1 MRRVFGGKQNRDSGA
16 LRRLT
21 ARLKAGGHVLL
32 LAVLVLGV
40 LVAAGR
46 LNFAVAVHMDGD
58 LLGYVSNR
66 EELSGIVD
74 RVETSVSD
82 ALGRPWAPEQLT
94 TYVALRPSADS
105 GEELAEKMIASV
117 PELRQLQ
124 VVYVDGEAVC
134 AYETR
139 EEAAKALETLAG
151 SYAQQATEKV
161 RFLEEV
167 VVAAAVVDDRL
178 LLSAD
183 EALADAVTVE
193 TRDSVTVTKTIPCDV
208 HEIED
213 TRLFQDEGYVECA
226 GQDGFESV
234 KYDTVCLDGQMTQC
248 REIGRIRQE
257 PVTEIVVVGTRVHRS
272 TGDYIWPVESGW
284 LSSPFGLRS
293 GFGSSDHHGVDIAND
308 AGTEIMAAD
317 GGVVLFADDYYGFGL
332 IVKIQHENG
341 DITYY
346 AHCSQLLVSEGER
359 VAQGQ
364 VIALMGCTGVASG
377 NHCHFEVHPGGGE
390 AEDPMD
396 YLPPCPYPVL
406 EG

>member
-1 MRRVFGGKQNRDSGA
+1 MRKIFAEKRKMDKGA
-16 LRRLT
+16 LRRLIS
-21 ARLKAGGHVLL
+21 RLKAGGHVLL
-32 LAVLVLGV
+32 LAVLVLGA

-58 LLGYVSNR
+58 LLGYAANR

-82 ALGRPWAPEQLT
+82 ALGRPWVPEELT

-105 GEELAEKMIASV
+105 GEELAERMIASV

-139 EEAAKALETLAG
+139 AEAARALEDLAE
-151 SYAQQATEKV
+151 SYTRQETEKV

-183 EALADAVTVE
+183 ELLAGAVTVE
-193 TRDSVTVTKTIPCDV
+193 TRDSVTVTKTIPCAV

-213 TRLFQDEGYVECA
+213 NRLFQDEGYVECA
-226 GQDGFESV
+226 GQDGAESV
-234 KYDTVCLDGQMTQC
+234 KYDTVCLNGQMTQC
-248 REIGRIRQE
+248 REISRVRQE

-293 GFGSSDHHGVDIAND
+293 GFGSSNHQGVDIAND
-308 AGTEIMAAD
+308 AGTAIMAAD
-317 GGVVLFADDYYGFGL
+317 GGVVLFADDYFGFGL
-332 IVKIQHENG
+332 LVKIQHENG
-341 DITYY
+341 DVTYY
-346 AHCSQLLVSEGER
+346 AHCSELLVSEGER

-364 VIALMGCTGVASG
+364 VIALIGCTGVASG
-377 NHCHFEVHPGGGE
+377 NHCHFEFHPGGGE

-406 EG
+406 EE

>member
-1 MRRVFGGKQNRDSGA
+1 MRKIFAEKRKMDKGA
-16 LRRLT
+16 LRRLIS
-21 ARLKAGGHVLL
+21 RLKAGGHVLL
-32 LAVLVLGV
+32 LAVLVLGA

-58 LLGYVSNR
+58 LLGYAANR
-66 EELSGIVD
+66 DELSGIVD

-82 ALGRPWAPEQLT
+82 ALGRPWVPEELT

-105 GEELAEKMIASV
+105 GEELAERMIASV

-139 EEAAKALETLAG
+139 AEAARALEDLAER
-151 SYAQQATEKV
+151 YTRQETEKV

-183 EALADAVTVE
+183 EQLAGAVTVE
-193 TRDSVTVTKTIPCDV
+193 TRDSVTVTKTIPCTV

-213 TRLFQDEGYVECA
+213 NRLFQDEGYVECA
-226 GQDGFESV
+226 GQDGAESV
-234 KYDTVCLDGQMTQC
+234 KYDTVCLNGQMTQC
-248 REIGRIRQE
+248 REISRVRQE

-293 GFGSSDHHGVDIAND
+293 GFGSSNHQGVDIAND
-308 AGTEIMAAD
+308 AGTAIMAAD
-317 GGVVLFADDYYGFGL
+317 GGVVLFADDYFGFGL
-332 IVKIQHENG
+332 LVKIQHENG

-346 AHCSQLLVSEGER
+346 AHNSKNLVKEGDLVE
-359 VAQGQ
+359 QGD

-377 NHCHFEVHPGGGE
+377 NHVHFEIHPGGG
-390 AEDPMD
+390 AADDPMN
-396 YLPPCPYPVL
+396 YLPECPFSYL
-406 EG
+406 KT

>member
-1 MRRVFGGKQNRDSGA
+1 MRKVFVEKRKMDRGA
-16 LRRLT
+16 LHRLIS
-21 ARLKAGGHVLL
+21 RLKAGGHVLL
-32 LAVLVLGV
+32 LAVLVLGA

-58 LLGYVSNR
+58 LLGYAANR

-82 ALGRPWAPEQLT
+82 ALGRPWVPEELT

-105 GEELAEKMIASV
+105 GEELAERMIASV

-139 EEAAKALETLAG
+139 AEAARALEDLAE
-151 SYAQQATEKV
+151 SYTRQETEKV

-183 EALADAVTVE
+183 ELLAGAVTVE
-193 TRDSVTVTKTIPCDV
+193 TRDSVTVTKTIPCTV

-213 TRLFQDEGYVECA
+213 NRLFQDEGYVECA
-226 GQDGFESV
+226 GQDGAESV
-234 KYDTVCLDGQMTQC
+234 KYDTVCLNGQMTQC
-248 REIGRIRQE
+248 REISRVRQE
-257 PVTEIVVVGTRVHRS
+257 PVTEIVVVGTQVHRS

-293 GFGSSDHHGVDIAND
+293 GFGSSNHQGVDIAND
-308 AGTEIMAAD
+308 AGTAIMAAD
-317 GGVVLFADDYYGFGL
+317 GGVVLFADDYFGFGL
-332 IVKIQHENG
+332 LVKIQHENG
-341 DITYY
+341 DVTYY
-346 AHCSQLLVSEGER
+346 AHCSELLVSEGER

-364 VIALMGCTGVASG
+364 VIALIGCTGVASG
-377 NHCHFEVHPGGGE
+377 NHCHFEVHPGGGD
-390 AEDPMD
+390 AADPMD

-406 EG
+406 EE